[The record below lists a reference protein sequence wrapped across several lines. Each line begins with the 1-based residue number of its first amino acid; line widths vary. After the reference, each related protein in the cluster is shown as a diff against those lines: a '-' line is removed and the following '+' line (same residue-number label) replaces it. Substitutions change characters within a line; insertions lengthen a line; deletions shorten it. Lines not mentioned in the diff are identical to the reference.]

1 MQVSGVPLGLRQ
13 TGQAGQTLPWLGPD
27 MRLPHLVR
35 AIPRSLV
42 HKSMHTTVSC
52 FDGCCIGQLSES
64 ARRRDVQDRSS
75 AAPQAAIRAFGQPS
89 PDLSVRRS
97 RVTGVDDSDETGRS
111 RPVRRREDQD
121 QQMWPTRRTRPAPSP
136 RSAEPSPRFPEC
148 RGPPDPSWVGYHS
161 GLLGVLRCR

>member
-1 MQVSGVPLGLRQ
+1 MRFGRPGPSGYDADLRRHNEVPR
-13 TGQAGQTLPWLGPD
+13 
-27 MRLPHLVR
+27 R
-35 AIPRSLV
+35 AVGRGDSGSASASLV
-42 HKSMHTTVSC
+42 HKSVHTTVSC